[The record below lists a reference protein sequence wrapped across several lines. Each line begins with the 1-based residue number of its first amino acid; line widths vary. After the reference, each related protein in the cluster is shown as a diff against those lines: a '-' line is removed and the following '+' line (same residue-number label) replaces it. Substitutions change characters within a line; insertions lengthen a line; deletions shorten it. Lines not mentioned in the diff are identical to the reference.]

1 MKKLLL
7 TLLTALSFTSWA
19 NTYIHYSVDK
29 NTEWCQIYD
38 EEGKWIG
45 AFKTQW
51 KNDNDIIG
59 DVTLYNWSEKWSSIL
74 QPTDSKD
81 DKHIY
86 LTKPPKNTKTLDLAL
101 STAEK

>member
-7 TLLTALSFTSWA
+7 ALLTSALSFTGWA
-19 NTYIHYSVDK
+19 NTYIHYSGDK

-45 AFKTQW
+45 AFKTEW
-51 KNDNDIIG
+51 KNDTDIIG
-59 DVTLYNWSEKWSSIL
+59 NVTLYNWSEKWSSIL
-74 QPTDSKD
+74 QSTETKE

-86 LTKPPKNTKTLDLAL
+86 LTKPPKNTETLDLAL
-101 STAEK
+101 NS